1 MRSGPH
7 SAWGRA
13 LGRPR
18 FRICELGEM
27 MFLLWLLQGT
37 RAPAPSHRVLVGLHQ
52 RGPQVVHRS
61 PGQQSS
67 EARCLVA
74 GWSPSHPQEGPA
86 GDSPLQEADPDAFCS
101 SHLSDSAADK
111 EQSGGVVRESSVATC
126 LHVSRAE
133 SGRPEEA
140 VGRVAE
146 EAWVPECSVGSE
158 DQALGPGG
166 ASTSSS
172 HPPKD

>member
-1 MRSGPH
+1 M
-7 SAWGRA
+7 AGR
-13 LGRPR
+13 
-18 FRICELGEM
+18 
-27 MFLLWLLQGT
+27 
-37 RAPAPSHRVLVGLHQ
+37 
-52 RGPQVVHRS
+52 
-61 PGQQSS
+61 
-67 EARCLVA
+67 
-74 GWSPSHPQEGPA
+74 SPSHPQEGPA

-146 EAWVPECSVGSE
+146 EAWVPEFSVGSE

-172 HPPKD
+172 HPPQGLTLGGPTFFDPHFPRGPVVVIMALRRG